1 MPGGEHE
8 NMQAWSPEED
18 TIILEMHSQLGPL
31 WSQIVRQ
38 LPGRTVSS
46 VRNRWQRI
54 AMLGGSANRE
64 NATRTVSF
72 APMAWRSEAAH
83 DHARLLQCFA
93 FSEVVTVRASSRQK
107 AVLRLR
113 RAQRSIQG
121 ADVFRTDRGL
131 AGEQPVRRLELGKV
145 GPRHGEGA
153 VPPAELLRAAR
164 HRRPRAES
172 LRTEAADTLPARGH
186 EKSGDGKI

>member
-54 AMLGGSANRE
+54 AMLLEPLAEDSDVGT
-64 NATRTVSF
+64 ATRET
-72 APMAWRSEAAH
+72 AWRSEAAH

-93 FSEVVTVRASSRQK
+93 
-107 AVLRLR
+107 
-113 RAQRSIQG
+113 G
-121 ADVFRTDRGL
+121 ADH
-131 AGEQPVRRLELGKV
+131 
-145 GPRHGEGA
+145 GPG
-153 VPPAELLRAAR
+153 AAR
-164 HRRPRAES
+164 LTAQ
-172 LRTEAADTLPARGH
+172 
-186 EKSGDGKI
+186 

>member
-18 TIILEMHSQLGPL
+18 TIILEMHSQLGPM

-54 AMLGGSANRE
+54 AMLGGSASRE

-93 FSEVVTVRASSRQK
+93 
-107 AVLRLR
+107 
-113 RAQRSIQG
+113 G
-121 ADVFRTDRGL
+121 ADH
-131 AGEQPVRRLELGKV
+131 
-145 GPRHGEGA
+145 GPG
-153 VPPAELLRAAR
+153 AAR
-164 HRRPRAES
+164 LTAQ
-172 LRTEAADTLPARGH
+172 
-186 EKSGDGKI
+186 